1 MSFINITSNLQYALI
16 MFGLNIEKE
25 LKLLKNLYEAFC
37 NNHVKPGKILRV
49 RSCMLHNYPGT
60 KYKCS
65 TQTCGSFEVAWLLCL
80 IVYYFY
86 RRAPG
91 FSIGLA

>member
-37 NNHVKPGKILRV
+37 NNHVKPGKILSV
-49 RSCMLHNYPGT
+49 RSCMLQNT
-60 KYKCS
+60 N
-65 TQTCGSFEVAWLLCL
+65 VALKHVDLLK
-80 IVYYFY
+80 
-86 RRAPG
+86 
-91 FSIGLA
+91 